1 MRILIAGGTGF
12 IGSALIRELS
22 SRGHEI
28 VALVRE
34 STAVPDLFP
43 AGVQIQRWDG
53 RTPGEWSHSMEEV
66 DAVINLA
73 GASIGGG
80 RWTRRRKALILQSR
94 IDAARALV
102 AAMRTAVR
110 RPGVLINASGVG
122 YYGLSGEG
130 IVTEE
135 NAPGDDFLG
144 TTCRQSE
151 SEASAASVL
160 GVRVV
165 FPRFGVVLAQGGE
178 ALERMVFPFR
188 MFVGGPLG
196 SGEQWYPWVHR
207 DDAVGAMAFLLTH
220 QNIKGPVN
228 GVSPDAVTMKTFARE
243 LGRVLGRPSWL
254 PVPSF
259 VLKALLGEMASLV
272 LYGRRILPARL
283 LEAGYAFK
291 YPTLRGALESALC

>member
-66 DAVINLA
+66 NAVINLS
-73 GASIGGG
+73 GASLASR
-80 RWTRRRKALILQSR
+80 RWTRKRKVVITQSR
-94 IDAARALV
+94 IDATRALV
-102 AAMRTAVR
+102 AAMRTATR
-110 RPGVLINASGVG
+110 RPEVLVNASAVG
-122 YYGLSGEG
+122 YYGPSGEG

-135 NAPGDDFLG
+135 NPPGDDFLG
-144 TTCRQSE
+144 TTCRQWE
-151 SEASAASVL
+151 SEASAAASL

-165 FPRFGVVLAQGGE
+165 LPRFGVVLAQGGG
-178 ALERMVFPFR
+178 ALDRMLVLFR
-188 MFVGGPLG
+188 MFLGGPLG
-196 SGEQWYPWVHR
+196 SGKQWYPWVHR
-207 DDAVGAMAFLLTH
+207 ADAVGALVFLLTH
-220 QNIKGPVN
+220 PEMEGPVN
-228 GVSPDAVTMKTFARE
+228 AVSPDMVTMKAFAEE

-254 PVPSF
+254 SVPSF
-259 VLKALLGEMASLV
+259 VLRTILGEMAGMV
-272 LYGRRILPARL
+272 LEGRRILPVRL
-283 LEAGYAFK
+283 LEAEYVFK
-291 YPTLRGALESALC
+291 YPTLRAALEATLR